1 VGEGRDRRDVTAG
14 PQPGDC
20 ASFGSSS
27 AAIQRGDVVGVGG
40 CAFTGA
46 AAPFVLLNHP
56 KSQSFA
62 GGNPDPLRRLQAE
75 RVRKIYDD
83 LRAGGSG
90 RPTAHERSAQPHG
103 AS

>member
-1 VGEGRDRRDVTAG
+1 ME
-14 PQPGDC
+14 
-20 ASFGSSS
+20 F
-27 AAIQRGDVVGVGG
+27 GG

-46 AAPFVLLNHP
+46 TAPFVRLNHP

-83 LRAGGSG
+83 LRAGGAEFVAVLGDLNKGPDKTNPTIATRDRPEEVHGARLSG
-90 RPTAHERSAQPHG
+90 RCR
-103 AS
+103 